1 MARGGYTWTSRDAK
15 QIMASPKVQK
25 AVRAAAERGKAALGG
40 SFGRAAKVVPARG
53 YDGRPGYRI
62 VVPPSPAVR
71 NPLAAEFGTRRSR
84 GANRLQAARNAANSR
99 GGRR

>member
-1 MARGGYTWTSRDAK
+1 
-15 QIMASPKVQK
+15 MASPGVQK
-25 AVRAAAERGKAALGG
+25 AVRKAAERGRSALGG
-40 SFGRAAKVVPARG
+40 SFGRTARIESARG

-84 GANRLQAARNAANSR
+84 GANRLQAARHAANSR
-99 GGRR
+99 SGRR